1 MGRNV
6 PFFPEAGGS
15 KPIAVVFI
23 RKLDIGM
30 IMIVKKGLVETYVPQ
45 SLLTL
50 FVSDISLPVL
60 VPITVAVAQ
69 GLMLEIS
76 HLRGLR

>member
-1 MGRNV
+1 
-6 PFFPEAGGS
+6 
-15 KPIAVVFI
+15 
-23 RKLDIGM
+23 
-30 IMIVKKGLVETYVPQ
+30 
-45 SLLTL
+45 LTL